1 MAQRTNFIT
10 MQEIAQKVV
19 NAGFKNWYV
28 VTVTSMLWVESR
40 GNVWAI
46 GLNAQDP
53 SSAAY
58 LSLDLGLV
66 QWNTYYNPD
75 MTTQQAF
82 DPDWALARMYAKTS
96 GGVRYLD
103 LWSSHKSGA
112 YKTYA
117 HDAYLAARA
126 VGVPI

>member
-1 MAQRTNFIT
+1 M
-10 MQEIAQKVV
+10 VD
-19 NAGFKNWYV
+19 AGFKGWYV
-28 VTVTSMLWVESR
+28 VTVTAMLWVESR

-46 GLNAQDP
+46 GLNASDP
-53 SSAAY
+53 QSLAY

-66 QWNTYYNPD
+66 QWNTYFNPD

-82 DPDWALARMYAKTS
+82 DPDWSLVKMHAKTS

-103 LWSSHKSGA
+103 LWASHKSGA

-117 HDAYLAARA
+117 HDALLAART